1 VDKVTLKKAEAR
13 ISTVKI
19 EQPIAFLFISFYPL
33 GMLLA
38 EAALGG
44 GKASGEAAATR
55 PSPYQ
60 VIFDS
65 IIRKILSCFP
75 DLL

>member
-1 VDKVTLKKAEAR
+1 
-13 ISTVKI
+13 
-19 EQPIAFLFISFYPL
+19 
-33 GMLLA
+33 MA